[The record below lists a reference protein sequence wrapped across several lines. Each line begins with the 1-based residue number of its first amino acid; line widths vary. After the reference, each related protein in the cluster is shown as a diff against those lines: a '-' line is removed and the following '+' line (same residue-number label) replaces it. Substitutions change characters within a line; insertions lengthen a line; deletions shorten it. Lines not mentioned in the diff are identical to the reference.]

1 MKDFPTVKTITL
13 NRYKFPLDNM
23 TAHTLSWIYEPGS
36 KSIVNSVSI
45 KIDTDLGISGEYFSI
60 APGTYDQMRSIAPI
74 LIGKN
79 GLDREYFYNQAK
91 VMLRKQD
98 KMGIGP
104 IDIALWDLA
113 GKYYET
119 PIFRLLG
126 GSRTKLPV
134 YASTLHGDYSKGGLN
149 SPEAFR
155 DFAQQCFDIGYKAF
169 KIHPWAPADIK
180 REVQV
185 VNDVGKLSDTMDLM
199 IDPCC
204 VYETYA
210 DALRVGRACDANN
223 YFWYEDPLQDGGV
236 SFYAHK
242 KLRQSLKTPI
252 LQGEHL
258 HLVEA
263 HTDMAIAEAT
273 DFWRADPEY
282 DGGITGVMKIA
293 HAAEGFGMDL
303 ELHVGGPAQ
312 RHCMASIRNS
322 NYYEMGLV
330 HPKVPNPLNLPV
342 YKNDYSDELESV
354 DSNGEISVPDTPGL
368 GVVYDYDY
376 AKNFL
381 VESVVFD

>member
-1 MKDFPTVKTITL
+1 MNDYSIIKTITF

-23 TAHTLSWIYEPGS
+23 RSHTLSWIFEPGS
-36 KSIVNSVSI
+36 KSAFNVISI
-45 KIDTDLGISGEYFSI
+45 KIDTNLGISGEYFSI
-60 APGTYDQMRSIAPI
+60 APGTYDQMRSIASI

-79 GLDREYFYNQAK
+79 GLDRENFYNKAK
-91 VMLRKQD
+91 VILRKQD

-113 GKYYET
+113 GKYYNT

-126 GSRTKLPV
+126 GNRTKLPV

-149 SPEAFR
+149 SPAAFK
-155 DFAQQCFDIGYKAF
+155 DFAQQCLDMGYKAF
-169 KIHPWAPADIK
+169 KIHPWAPADINQEIK
-180 REVQV
+180 L
-185 VNDVGKLSDTMDLM
+185 VNEVGKLSDKMNLM

-210 DALRVGRACDANN
+210 DALRVGRACDDNN

-258 HLVEA
+258 HLVET

-303 ELHVGGPAQ
+303 ELHVGGPAH

-330 HPKVPNPLNLPV
+330 HPKLPNPLNIPV
-342 YKNDYSDELESV
+342 YKNDYSDELDSV
-354 DSNGEISVPDTPGL
+354 DSNGEITVSEDPGL
-368 GVVYDYDY
+368 GVIYDYDY
-376 AKNFL
+376 SKKFL
-381 VESVVFD
+381 VDTLVIN

>member
-1 MKDFPTVKTITL
+1 MSEYPTVKAITL
-13 NRYKFPLDNM
+13 NRYKFPLENVR
-23 TAHTLSWIYEPGS
+23 AHTLSWIFEPGS
-36 KSIVNSVSI
+36 RSVVNAVSI
-45 KIDTDLGISGEYFSI
+45 KIDTDLGLSGEYFSI
-60 APGTYDQMRSIAPI
+60 APGTYDQMKSIAPI
-74 LIGKN
+74 LIGTN
-79 GLDREYFYNQAK
+79 GLDREEFYNQAQ
-91 VMLRKQD
+91 VILRKQD
-98 KMGIGP
+98 KMGLGP
-104 IDIALWDLA
+104 VDIALWDLA
-113 GKYYET
+113 GKYYDT

-126 GSRTKLPV
+126 GNRTKLPA

-155 DFAQQCFDIGYKAF
+155 EFAQQCFDMGYKAF
-169 KIHPWAPADIK
+169 KIHPWAPAIIE
-180 REVQV
+180 REIQV
-185 VNDVGKLSDTMDLM
+185 VNEVGKLSDKMDLM

-204 VYETYA
+204 VYQTYG
-210 DALRVGRACDANN
+210 DALKVGRACDRNN
-223 YFWYEDPLQDGGV
+223 FFWYEDPLQDGGV

-293 HAAEGFGMDL
+293 HAAEAFGMDL
-303 ELHVGGPAQ
+303 EIHVGGPAQ

-330 HPKVPNPLNLPV
+330 HPQLSNPLNLPV
-342 YKNDYSDELESV
+342 YKNDYSDELDSI
-354 DSNGEISVPDTPGL
+354 DSNGEITVAEDPGL
-368 GVVYDYDY
+368 GVVYDYEY
-376 AKNFL
+376 AKKFL
-381 VESVVFD
+381 VDTFVIE